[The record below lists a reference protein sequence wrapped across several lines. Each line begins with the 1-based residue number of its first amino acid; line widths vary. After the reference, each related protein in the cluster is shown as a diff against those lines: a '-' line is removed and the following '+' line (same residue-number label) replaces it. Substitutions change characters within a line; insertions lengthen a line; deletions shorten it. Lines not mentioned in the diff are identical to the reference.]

1 MSEEQQ
7 QQQLNQAQ
15 AMAKSF
21 GLTDDSM
28 IKLGDQEYRYGDLG
42 DPAKQLIVA
51 LRSSEQQMQNV
62 RNQLGL
68 MDVGRR
74 ALAAQLRVA
83 IENPEALKQASDQ

>member
-7 QQQLNQAQ
+7 SQVQAQ
-15 AMAKSF
+15 AKAF
-21 GLTDDSM
+21 GLNDDSM
-28 IKLGDQEYRYGDLG
+28 IKLGEKEHRFGDLN
-42 DPAKQLIVA
+42 DSAKQLIVA

-74 ALAAQLRVA
+74 ALTAQLRVA
-83 IENPEALKQASDQ
+83 IENPEALQPQNQEG